1 VVLTNRLG
9 AEEEPLVGG
18 ATFQEGWLDGWAVAL
33 RPSSEMKCRLCL

>member
-18 ATFQEGWLDGWAVAL
+18 ATFSGGLARRLGGGTPAV
-33 RPSSEMKCRLCL
+33 E